1 MRAERCWPGRQCRP
15 VVRRLAGD
23 AATAGRPLAL
33 DYAVT
38 RFRYSPVR
46 VSISILSPVAQN
58 SGTLTL

>member
-1 MRAERCWPGRQCRP
+1 M
-15 VVRRLAGD
+15 RRLAGD

-33 DYAVT
+33 DYYAVT